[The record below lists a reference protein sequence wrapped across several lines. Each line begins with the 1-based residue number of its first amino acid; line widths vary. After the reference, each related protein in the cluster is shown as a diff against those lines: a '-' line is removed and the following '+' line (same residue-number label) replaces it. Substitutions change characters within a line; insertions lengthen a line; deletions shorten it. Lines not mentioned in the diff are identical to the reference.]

1 MKSIHDIR
9 RENLKDLITT
19 DFGGV
24 QSRLSERMGIQS
36 NLVNRWVN
44 GKKVIGDVSARKIE
58 TAARLQTNWL
68 DVDHKLS
75 TLDDV
80 DDVAFGD
87 VREIVVHNLK
97 QWMSNNQELSSQ
109 QRLADASGV
118 SQPSINRILRNEVSA
133 NVAHLEAIATAFGR
147 KTYELLLPQDGRAAI
162 KYDHEQFALL
172 PQGEKE
178 KIESFIDFVIEQH
191 TKSKS

>member
-44 GKKVIGDVSARKIE
+44 GKKVIGDASARKIE
-58 TAARLQTNWL
+58 TAARRQTNWL

-87 VREIVVHNLK
+87 IREIVVHNLK

-172 PQGEKE
+172 PQSEKE
-178 KIESFIDFVIEQH
+178 KIESFIDFVIEQYA
-191 TKSKS
+191 KSKP

>member
-44 GKKVIGDVSARKIE
+44 GKKVIGDASARKIE
-58 TAARLQTNWL
+58 TAARRQTNWL

-80 DDVAFGD
+80 DDVAFSD

-133 NVAHLEAIATAFGR
+133 NVTHLEAIATAFGR

-191 TKSKS
+191 GKSKS

>member
-44 GKKVIGDVSARKIE
+44 NKKVIGDASARKIE
-58 TAARLQTNWL
+58 AAARRQTNWL

-75 TLDDV
+75 TLDEVEDI
-80 DDVAFGD
+80 AFGD
-87 VREIVVHNLK
+87 VRELVVHNLK
-97 QWMSNNQELSSQ
+97 QWMRNNQELSSQ

-118 SQPSINRILRNEVSA
+118 SQPTINRILRNEVSA

-147 KTYELLLPQDGRAAI
+147 KAYELLIPQDGRAAI
-162 KYDHEQFALL
+162 KYDHERFALL

-178 KIESFIDFVIEQH
+178 KIESFIDFVVEQH
-191 TKSKS
+191 NKNK

>member
-1 MKSIHDIR
+1 MTFAGK
-9 RENLKDLITT
+9 NLKDLITT

-44 GKKVIGDVSARKIE
+44 GKKVIGDASARKIE
-58 TAARLQTNWL
+58 TAARRQTNWL

-80 DDVAFGD
+80 DDVAFSD

-147 KTYELLLPQDGRAAI
+147 KTYELLLPRMAG
-162 KYDHEQFALL
+162 LL
-172 PQGEKE
+172 SNMTTSNSLCYSG
-178 KIESFIDFVIEQH
+178 
-191 TKSKS
+191 

>member
-9 RENLKDLITT
+9 RENLQDVINTE
-19 DFGGV
+19 FGGV
-24 QSRLSERMGIQS
+24 QSRLSERMEIQS

-44 GKKVIGDVSARKIE
+44 GKKPIGDASARKIE
-58 TAARLQTNWL
+58 QAARRQTNWL

-75 TLDDV
+75 TLEAAE

-87 VREIVVHNLK
+87 VRELVVHNLK
-97 QWMSNNQELSSQ
+97 QWMRNSQELSSQ
-109 QRLADASGV
+109 QRLADACGV
-118 SQPSINRILRNEVSA
+118 SQPTINRILRNEVSA

-147 KTYELLLPQDGRAAI
+147 KAYELLIPQDGRAAI
-162 KYDHEQFALL
+162 KYDHERFALL

-178 KIESFIDFVIEQH
+178 KIESFIDFVVEQH
-191 TKSKS
+191 SKNK

>member
-44 GKKVIGDVSARKIE
+44 NKKVIGDASARKIE
-58 TAARLQTNWL
+58 VAARRQTNWL

-75 TLDDV
+75 TQDEVEDI
-80 DDVAFGD
+80 AFGD
-87 VREIVVHNLK
+87 VRELVVHNLK
-97 QWMSNNQELSSQ
+97 QWMRNNQELSSQ

-118 SQPSINRILRNEVSA
+118 SQPTINRILRNEVSA

-147 KTYELLLPQDGRAAI
+147 KAYELLIPQDGRAAI
-162 KYDHEQFALL
+162 KYDHERFALL

-178 KIESFIDFVIEQH
+178 KIESFIDFVVEQH
-191 TKSKS
+191 DKNK

>member
-44 GKKVIGDVSARKIE
+44 GKKVIGDASARKIE
-58 TAARLQTNWL
+58 TAARRQTNWL

-97 QWMSNNQELSSQ
+97 QWMINNQELSSQ

-147 KTYELLLPQDGRAAI
+147 KTYELLLPQEGRAAI

-191 TKSKS
+191 AKSKQ

>member
-44 GKKVIGDVSARKIE
+44 GKKVIGDASARKIE
-58 TAARLQTNWL
+58 TAARRQTNWL

-80 DDVAFGD
+80 DDVAFSD

-191 TKSKS
+191 GKSKS

>member
-44 GKKVIGDVSARKIE
+44 GKKVIGDASARKIE
-58 TAARLQTNWL
+58 TAARRQTNWL

-80 DDVAFGD
+80 DDVTFGD

-133 NVAHLEAIATAFGR
+133 NVAHLEAIAMAFGR

>member
-44 GKKVIGDVSARKIE
+44 GKKVIGDASARKIE
-58 TAARLQTNWL
+58 TAARRQTNWL

-191 TKSKS
+191 GKSKS

>member
-44 GKKVIGDVSARKIE
+44 GKKVIGDASARKIE
-58 TAARLQTNWL
+58 TAARRQTNWL

-75 TLDDV
+75 TMDDV

-172 PQGEKE
+172 PHGEKE

-191 TKSKS
+191 TKTKP

>member
-19 DFGGV
+19 DFDGV

-44 GKKVIGDVSARKIE
+44 GKKPIGDASARKIE
-58 TAARLQTNWL
+58 AAARRPTNWL
-68 DVDHKLS
+68 DADKKLS

-80 DDVAFGD
+80 DEVAFGD
-87 VREIVVHNLK
+87 VRELVAHNIK
-97 QWMSNNQELSSQ
+97 QWMRNSQELSSQ
-109 QRLADASGV
+109 QRLADACGV
-118 SQPSINRILRNEVSA
+118 SQPTINRILRNEVSA

-147 KTYELLLPQDGRAAI
+147 KAYELLIPQDGRATI
-162 KYDHEQFALL
+162 RYDHERFALL

-178 KIESFIDFVIEQH
+178 KIESFIDFVVEQH
-191 TKSKS
+191 EKNKQ